1 MFLDN
6 PRRHDHAVRT
16 HVRRHRFLYLSLVLH
31 ALPLATLGYL
41 GHVGNIRV
49 ESARR
54 GRLLES
60 GMQLTEQ
67 ARLEKRVQD
76 MAQIK
81 SLLEQ
86 STGGRRLAPTGP
98 REHKE
103 EGPNALLKDAKELS
117 RAIDTIER
125 DIKAEELAKLLK
137 IPKEKALERLA
148 EVRKPKEADIEPKTR
163 AEAAAKIAQLET
175 KARQVLEQRRQQLE
189 QRQNGTPVTASASL
203 GRDKAKPAS
212 PGQSGSSKG
221 NKQGKDVAGGEQPG
235 GGNNA
240 KGRGEGHGN
249 GDGDGGGGESSKS
262 MLDRIAAFANP
273 DLPDRPTTEY
283 TTGAFGDYYDHGMGH
298 VPEVDA
304 KQMVKGSGRIIGPGG
319 SYANRVYVNS
329 WYLIG
334 PFVGK
339 PGGEL
344 FSNYRYPPEDAVVL
358 DAVYRGKGDR
368 LLKWEYVNMAKYP
381 LIPPDAA
388 ENAVYYGY
396 TELLVDEEQDL
407 TIWVGADDDAQL
419 WINDKLAWKGGNFN
433 KEWFFG
439 AIYETKNTYVS
450 DYNLSEGKRVVHFRK
465 GRNKLLFKLSNG
477 PTRLFFSLV
486 LTKGL

>member
-16 HVRRHRFLYLSLVLH
+16 HVRRHRFLYLSLILH

-41 GHVGNIRV
+41 GHVGSIRV

-54 GRLLES
+54 ERLFES

-86 STGGRRLAPTGP
+86 STGGKRSAPTGS

-103 EGPNALLKDAKELS
+103 DQERSSADQKDSTALLKDAKELS
-117 RAIDTIER
+117 RAIETIER

-148 EVRKPKEADIEPKTR
+148 EVPKPKEAEIEPKTR
-163 AEAAAKIAQLET
+163 AEAASKIAQLET

-189 QRQNGTPVTASASL
+189 QRQNGTPVTASASV
-203 GRDKAKPAS
+203 GRS
-212 PGQSGSSKG
+212 NNGS
-221 NKQGKDVAGGEQPG
+221 KQNKDVAGGEQSG
-235 GGNNA
+235 EGNNA
-240 KGRGEGHGN
+240 QIRLRAHGS
-249 GDGDGGGGESSKS
+249 GDGGGGGDSSTS
-262 MLDRIAAFANP
+262 MIDRIAAFTNP

-283 TTGAFGDYYDHGMGH
+283 TSGAFGDYYDHGMGRI
-298 VPEVDA
+298 PDIDS
-304 KQMVKGSGRIIGPGG
+304 KPIVKGSGRIIGPGG
-319 SYANRVYVNS
+319 SYAKRVYVNS

-368 LLKWEYVNMAKYP
+368 QLRWEYVNMARYP
-381 LIPPDAA
+381 LVPPDEA

-396 TELLVDEEQDL
+396 TELMVDEEQDL

-433 KEWFFG
+433 KQWFFG
-439 AIYETKNTYVS
+439 EVYETKNTYVP

-465 GRNKLLFKLSNG
+465 GRNKLFFKLSNG

-486 LTKGL
+486 LTKGA